1 VPEIVQ
7 VDAAILGD
15 GLAAWIAAR
24 ELVSRGRTAA
34 LLPAPVRNDTPSMRH
49 HPVGPLPSYAEA
61 IRRWGR
67 ESARQL
73 WEVFREDNDEL
84 VRLCAYLGVADA
96 VSHPGG
102 FVLARTR
109 EEALELAEGEDLLR
123 EDGFSGEF
131 LDHFLLETRF
141 DVRGISAAYWAVD
154 DLVAEEGTIVAALR
168 AAGAGRVAEVKEPLG
183 RVEMDGSGVVV
194 IASSITVRADWL
206 FLATNAAIPQLEP
219 LPPIFQARAWSCV
232 EMAVAPEVRVPSPG
246 RSFDGAVRWE
256 RDDAQLWV
264 TAEGPDAPVSLAWAG
279 VPSAPPSR
287 RRTGTALVSGD
298 ELPLLG
304 RLAGTPLVVVNGGLG
319 PGSACA
325 VSGARWAVESVLT
338 GRDPVPALLHA
349 ARFV

>member
-1 VPEIVQ
+1 VPEIVE
-7 VDAAILGD
+7 VDAAILGG
-15 GLAAWIAAR
+15 GLAAWVAAR

-49 HPVGPLPSYAEA
+49 RPVGPLPSYAEA

-67 ESARQL
+67 ESARQV
-73 WEVFREDNDEL
+73 WEIFREDNDEL
-84 VRLCAYLGVADA
+84 VRLCAGLGVADA
-96 VSHPGG
+96 VSQPGG

-109 EEALELAEGEDLLR
+109 EEALDLAEGEDLLR

-168 AAGAGRVAEVKEPLG
+168 AAGAGRVAEVREPLG
-183 RVEMDGSGVVV
+183 TVEMDGGGVVV
-194 IASSITVRADWL
+194 IASSITVRAEWL
-206 FLATNAAIPQLEP
+206 LLATSIPIPQLDS
-219 LPPIFQARAWSCV
+219 LPRIFQERAWSCV
-232 EMAVAPEVRVPSPG
+232 EMAVAPEVRVPCPG

-256 RDDAQLWV
+256 RADTQLWL
-264 TAEGPDAPVSLAWAG
+264 TAEGPGAPVSLAWAG
-279 VPSAPPSR
+279 VTSAPPSGHR
-287 RRTGTALVSGD
+287 AGTALVSAD
-298 ELPLLG
+298 QLPLLG
-304 RLAGTPLVVVNGGLG
+304 RLPGTPLLLVNGSLG

-338 GRDPVPALLHA
+338 GGDPVPALLRA